1 MPLYDFQCNECEHI
15 FEIIQKY
22 LDPSVKQTV
31 QYTTT
36 SSTLQ
41 KRLGVTES

>member
-1 MPLYDFQCNECEHI
+1 NEAVLTAYAV
-15 FEIIQKY
+15 QKY
-22 LDPSVKQTV
+22 LDPSIKQTV

-41 KRLGVTES
+41 KRLGVTEGKN